1 MIRKVK
7 PSTLIALLTF
17 LLVASSCQ
25 LYQKDPVGAALLTIK
40 DGYEET
46 VKTAGRLY
54 INRIIDEPQLRQ
66 FRDKAN
72 QFFATYNIAVKAYG
86 ENQLIQGDKRLTQL
100 QIGLDALQA
109 LVDTFAAKKG
119 I

>member
-1 MIRKVK
+1 MVTRLKHVK
-7 PSTLIALLTF
+7 ITV
-17 LLVASSCQ
+17 LLVILLLMSACQ

-46 VKTAGRLY
+46 VRTAGRLY
-54 INRIIDEPQLRQ
+54 INRFIDEAQLRL
-66 FRDKAN
+66 FRDQAN
-72 QFFATYNIAVKAYG
+72 KFYSAYNIAVDAYG
-86 ENQLIQGDKRLTQL
+86 KNQLVQGDSRLTQL
-100 QIGLDALQA
+100 QIGLDALQR